1 MKNFTFR
8 FLQGKTRFAFFS
20 LFLMLL
26 LSTQATWSQQVIG
39 QFPTLDGGFEAQAS
53 SGAISSSTFATGV
66 QSAVWTTNS
75 ANMGTF
81 QTASPRT
88 GTKYVNL
95 NFTSTTKR
103 FQSPTAPQD
112 AIVGGTAYTVQY
124 YYRTASTVDPGG
136 TGQKVG
142 ASSDGTS
149 LTNMTYS
156 SITPLLPA
164 TSGLWSKVQ
173 FSVTAVTSTAT
184 TPKYGYVC
192 AFRTDVAMGAAMDV
206 DDFVFYAGAADNTV
220 PADATAAS
228 TSPASLIS
236 LNVNWTGLL
245 NAGDGGGYVIV
256 RSTSANAVTLNPN
269 GIYAVNNTSATGG
282 GTIVA
287 IVPGVAGANTYLDS
301 GLTPGTTYYYSIF
314 AVDKAF
320 NYSNAATCSGTPSS
334 TTPALLTSPASLAF
348 SYVKVN
354 TSNTQSFNL
363 YGGTLSPASG
373 NITVTAPTGFLV
385 STSSTTG
392 FASTVNVPYTG
403 GSLGSTTIYVKF
415 SPTAIQAYP
424 GSISLSG
431 GSATLS
437 VSLTAN
443 GSAYNLGSY
452 KSVATGNWSATTTWS
467 KWDGLTWNAC
477 VSPDFPNSST
487 SDVYVTGGFTVTYDP
502 AVAAT
507 VVNTIAA
514 AKSCS
519 NLYVDTNSTLNSTG
533 LVNAV
538 KWLNVYGNTVSVGSG
553 SLLGNTAT
561 GNSTDGISL
570 NVLSNNLIIT
580 GGGTINIARIINNI
594 ANTNLVIDTDVTLNY
609 HGTGNAGHATGYYIV
624 SGDNNILTVNT
635 GKTLTFA
642 PWSCLLY
649 TSGGHSTASNF
660 SQTINLYGTMTF
672 VDGDLGGT
680 LSATVANAWA
690 GHNNYFTMN
699 VNGTA
704 SSTLNVY
711 NGGVLNV
718 SEFYPNGT
726 AALNTPG
733 VGNVVG
739 INVATGGKINVSKI
753 ADFRNVAQTVTGG
766 GEFNLLAG
774 ATLKIGATTGITASA
789 AAGPIQTTTR
799 GFNVGANYS
808 YEGTASQVTGNG
820 LPSNVNGLTIGNTT
834 GVTLTSSATVNGG
847 LTFTAGNLITG
858 SNLLTLGTAATV
870 TGAGSTAWIVGSVSK
885 QTSSNASP
893 TFTYPIGD
901 ATTYAPIALTFNGNN
916 TATTT
921 GSITASTTSGD
932 HPQVASS
939 GLDNANSVNRFWT
952 LSNNG
957 VTGFTDYSATLN
969 YAAADNDVSSLPAN
983 YVVRRYSA
991 STWSAPLTSATPSN
1005 TTATVTGLLNFG
1017 DLAIGTP
1024 TAAPSVSLQPLA
1036 SSICVG
1042 SNATFTASAA
1052 TSTVPTT
1059 IKWQRSTD
1067 GTAWSDVT
1075 ANLDAGTTYSN
1086 FTTGTLTLTGSASGL
1101 NNYQYRAVFTSIN
1114 GSTNSNAV
1122 ALTVNTTAAPTA
1134 SAQSFCNSGTV
1145 AGLTATGT
1153 GLQWYSAATGG
1164 TALASTT
1171 ALASGNYFVSQ
1182 TLNSCEGPRAS
1193 VAVTVNTT
1201 AAPTASAQ
1209 SFCNTGTVAGLT
1221 ATGTGLQWYSAATG
1235 GTALASTTALAS
1247 GNYFVS
1253 QTLNSCEGP
1262 RASVA
1267 VTVNTTAAPTASAQS
1282 FCNSGTVAGLT
1293 ATGTGLQWYSAATGG
1308 TALASTTALA
1318 SGNYFVSQT
1327 LNSCEGPRTSVAV
1340 TVNTTAAPTA
1350 SAQSFCNS
1358 GTVAGLTATGTGLQ
1372 WYSTSTS
1379 GTPLASTTAL
1389 ATGTYFVSQTVNS
1402 CQGPRT
1408 SVAVTVNTTA
1418 APTGAASQS
1427 LSSLLTISSI
1437 VVTGTNV
1444 VWYASSAN
1452 AASGTNPLPSTTP
1465 LTNTTYYATQTVGGC
1480 TSATSLAVT
1489 ITTLS
1494 NQDFDMSQFS
1504 YYPNPVN
1511 DVLNLS
1517 YYQDMNS
1524 VKVYNMIGQELMTKQ
1539 VNANTAQID
1548 LSNFVN
1554 GAYFI
1559 QVTTGSAMKTVR
1571 IIKR

>member
-39 QFPTLDGGFEAQAS
+39 QYSPMDGGFEGQAS
-53 SGAISSSTFATGV
+53 SGAVASGSIATLTTSSIWTTSSSALATYL
-66 QSAVWTTNS
+66 TDT
-75 ANMGTF
+75 
-81 QTASPRT
+81 PRT
-88 GTKYVNL
+88 GTKYVN
-95 NFTSTTKR
+95 FIGGGTKR
-103 FQSPTAPQD
+103 LQSPTFNAALLAAGQ
-112 AIVGGTAYTVQY
+112 YTMQY
-124 YYRTASTVDPGG
+124 YYRTASATS
-136 TGQKVG
+136 TGPQMQVG
-142 ASSDGTS
+142 ASIDGT
-149 LTNMTYS
+149 LTPTYS
-156 SITPLLPA
+156 STSTTAADLPG
-164 TSGLWSKVQ
+164 TSGVWTKYNMQ
-173 FSVTAVTSTAT
+173 FTLATAGAS
-184 TPKYGYVC
+184 PKFGLGII
-192 AFRTDVAMGAAMDV
+192 RTVSAPAVPLDIDDVVM
-206 DDFVFYAGAADNTV
+206 YAGALDTTV

-287 IVPGVAGANTYLDS
+287 IVPGVAGANTYVDS

-320 NYSNAATCSGTPSS
+320 NYSAIAATCSGTPSS
-334 TTPALLTSPASLAF
+334 TTPALLTSPASLSF

-363 YGGTLSPASG
+363 FGGTLSPASG

-385 STSSTTG
+385 STSSSTG

-437 VSLTAN
+437 VSLTAF
-443 GSAYNLGSY
+443 GSDYNFGSY
-452 KSVATGNWSATTTWS
+452 KSVATGNWSASTTWS
-467 KWDGLTWNAC
+467 KWDGSAWSAC

-538 KWLNVYGNTVSVGSG
+538 KWLNVYGNTVSVGTG
-553 SLLGNTAT
+553 SVLGNTAN
-561 GNSTDGISL
+561 GNNTDGISL
-570 NVLSNNLIIT
+570 NMLSNNVTIT
-580 GGGTINIARIINNI
+580 GGGTINIARIISNI
-594 ANTNLVIDTDVTLNY
+594 ANTNLTIDTDVTLNY
-609 HGTGNAGHATGYYIV
+609 HGTSNAGHATGYYII
-624 SGDNNILTVNT
+624 SGDNNVLTVNT

-642 PWSCLLY
+642 PWSCLIY

-660 SQTINLYGTMTF
+660 SQIINLYGTMTF

-726 AALNTPG
+726 NAANTSG
-733 VGNVVG
+733 VGNVVS
-739 INVATGGKINVSKI
+739 INVAAGGKINVNKT
-753 ADFRNVAQTVTGG
+753 ADFRNVAQTVTGA

-774 ATLKIGATTGITASA
+774 ATIKIGATTGITASA

-799 GFNVGANYS
+799 GYNSGANYS

-858 SNLLTLGTAATV
+858 SNSLTLGTAATV
-870 TGAGSTAWIVGSVSK
+870 TGAGSTAWVVGSVSK
-885 QTSSNASP
+885 QTASNASP

-901 ATTYAPIALTFNGNN
+901 ATTYTPIALTFNGNN

-969 YAAADNDVSSLPAN
+969 YAAADNDVSSVPAN
-983 YVVRRYSA
+983 YVVRTYSA
-991 STWSAPLTSATPSN
+991 SAWTASLTSATPSN
-1005 TTATVTGLLNFG
+1005 TTATVTGLINFG

-1042 SNATFTASAA
+1042 SNTTFTATAA
-1052 TSTVPTT
+1052 TSILTTT

-1067 GTAWSDVT
+1067 GTSWTDVS

-1209 SFCNTGTVAGLT
+1209 SFCNSGTVAGLT

-1327 LNSCEGPRTSVAV
+1327 LNSCEGPRA
-1340 TVNTTAAPTA
+1340 
-1350 SAQSFCNS
+1350 
-1358 GTVAGLTATGTGLQ
+1358 
-1372 WYSTSTS
+1372 
-1379 GTPLASTTAL
+1379 
-1389 ATGTYFVSQTVNS
+1389 
-1402 CQGPRT
+1402 

-1452 AASGTNPLPSTTP
+1452 AASGTNPLPSNTP

-1489 ITTLS
+1489 ITTLA

-1504 YYPNPVN
+1504 YSPNPVN

-1517 YYQDMNS
+1517 YSQDMNS
-1524 VKVYNMIGQELMTKQ
+1524 VKVYNMVGQELMTKQ
-1539 VNANTAQID
+1539 VNANTALID
-1548 LSNFVN
+1548 LSNFAN

>member
-1 MKNFTFR
+1 MNNFTFGLLQVKSR
-8 FLQGKTRFAFFS
+8 NRLFLFS
-20 LFLMLL
+20 FFLMLL
-26 LSTQATWSQQVIG
+26 SAQLSWSQQVIG
-39 QFPTLDGGFEAQAS
+39 YFPFMDGGFESQIVGPCTSVSSIAGGSNSTIWSTSSAS
-53 SGAISSSTFATGV
+53 VA
-66 QSAVWTTNS
+66 
-75 ANMGTF
+75 TF
-81 QTASPRT
+81 QNTISRT
-88 GTKYVNL
+88 GLVSVNF
-95 NFTSTTKR
+95 NPTSTTKR
-103 FQSPTAPQD
+103 LQSPTQAAPAQQ
-112 AIVGGTAYTVQY
+112 AAAATVYTIQY
-124 YYRTASTVDPGG
+124 YYRTAG
-136 TGQKVG
+136 T
-142 ASSDGTS
+142 T
-149 LTNMTYS
+149 
-156 SITPLLPA
+156 
-164 TSGLWSKVQ
+164 
-173 FSVTAVTSTAT
+173 
-184 TPKYGYVC
+184 
-192 AFRTDVAMGAAMDV
+192 
-206 DDFVFYAGAADNTV
+206 
-220 PADATAAS
+220 ATAATMQVGLS
-228 TSPASLIS
+228 AVGTGDGSYTTATVFNGTNGVWTKYSTPFTTKAGTSPNSPVGIIRSSLAIGTAIDIDDFCIYLGALDEIAPANPTTASATVASPTSI
-236 LNVNWTGLL
+236 NVNWNGTL

-256 RSTSANAVTLNPN
+256 RSTSANAVTLNTN
-269 GIYAVNNTSATGG
+269 GIYSVGNTSATGN

-287 IVPGVAGANTYLDS
+287 VVPGVDGLNTYLDN
-301 GLTPGTTYYYSIF
+301 GLTSGTTYYYSVF

-320 NYSNAATCSGTPSS
+320 NYSANAATCNGTPIS
-334 TTPALLTSPASLAF
+334 TTPFISTLPSTLAF
-348 SYVKVN
+348 SYLRNN
-354 TSNTQSFNL
+354 TFAVQSFSL
-363 YGGTLSPASG
+363 SAGTLSPSSG
-373 NITVTAPTGFLV
+373 NITVTAPVGFQV
-385 STSSTTG
+385 SISNNSG
-392 FASTVNVPYTG
+392 FADTLTIPYSSG
-403 GSLGSTTIYVKF
+403 ILASTTIFVKF
-415 SPTAIQAYP
+415 APTISQSYN
-424 GSISLSG
+424 GSIAISG
-431 GSATLS
+431 GGATGS
-437 VSLTAN
+437 EILTGS
-443 GSAYNLGSY
+443 GSAYNFGAY
-452 KSVATGNWSATTTWS
+452 KSVVSGNWTTPATWN
-467 KWDGLTWNAC
+467 KWDGLAWSAST
-477 VSPDFPNSST
+477 DFPNSTTTDVYILGTTTVTADTSGRSCANLFVDETSNLTANST
-487 SDVYVTGGFTVTYDP
+487 SNIAVYLK
-502 AVAAT
+502 
-507 VVNTIAA
+507 I
-514 AKSCS
+514 
-519 NLYVDTNSTLNSTG
+519 
-533 LVNAV
+533 
-538 KWLNVYGNTVSVGSG
+538 YGNTLNVASG
-553 SLLGNTAT
+553 SRIGNTNT
-561 GNSTDGISL
+561 GNSADGFSL
-570 NVLSNNLIIT
+570 DVFSNNF
-580 GGGTINIARIINNI
+580 TISGAGAISFGRIRTNIS
-594 ANTNLVIDTDVTLNY
+594 NTLLTIDSDVTINY
-609 HGTGNAGHATGYYIV
+609 HGSTNIGNATGYYIV
-624 SGDNNILTVNT
+624 NGDNNILTVNS

-642 PWSCLLY
+642 PWSCLIY
-649 TSGGHSTASNF
+649 TAGSHSTSSNL

-680 LSATVANAWA
+680 LTGNNWT
-690 GHNNYFTMN
+690 GHTNNYFTMN

-726 AALNTPG
+726 NAANTAG
-733 VGNVVG
+733 VGNVVS
-739 INVATGGKINVSKI
+739 INVAAGGKINVSKI
-753 ADFRNVAQTVTGG
+753 ADFRNENQSINGG

-774 ATLKIGATTGITASA
+774 AIIKIGATTGITASA
-789 AAGPIQTTTR
+789 ASGPIQTTTR
-799 GFNVGANYS
+799 GYNSGANYS

-820 LPSNVNGLTIGNTT
+820 LPSNVNGLTISNTS

-858 SNLLTLGTAATV
+858 SNSITLGTAATV
-870 TGAGSTAWIVGSVSK
+870 TGAGNTAWIVGSVSK
-885 QTSSNASP
+885 QTASNASP

-921 GSITASTTSGD
+921 GSITVSTTSGD

-957 VTGFTDYSATLN
+957 VAGFTDYSATLN
-969 YAAADNDVSSLPAN
+969 YAAADNDVTSVPAN
-983 YVVRRYSA
+983 YVVRTYSA
-991 STWSAPLTSATPSN
+991 SAWTAALTTATPSN
-1005 TTATVTGLLNFG
+1005 TTATVTGLINFG

-1024 TAAPSVSLQPLA
+1024 TAAPSVSLQPIA

-1042 SNATFTASAA
+1042 SNTTFTATAT
-1052 TSTVPTT
+1052 TSTLPTT

-1067 GTAWSDVT
+1067 GTAWADVT

-1182 TLNSCEGPRAS
+1182 TLNSCEGPR
-1193 VAVTVNTT
+1193 T
-1201 AAPTASAQ
+1201 
-1209 SFCNTGTVAGLT
+1209 
-1221 ATGTGLQWYSAATG
+1221 
-1235 GTALASTTALAS
+1235 
-1247 GNYFVS
+1247 
-1253 QTLNSCEGP
+1253 
-1262 RASVA
+1262 SVA

-1340 TVNTTAAPTA
+1340 TVNTTAAPT
-1350 SAQSFCNS
+1350 
-1358 GTVAGLTATGTGLQ
+1358 
-1372 WYSTSTS
+1372 
-1379 GTPLASTTAL
+1379 
-1389 ATGTYFVSQTVNS
+1389 
-1402 CQGPRT
+1402 
-1408 SVAVTVNTTA
+1408 
-1418 APTGAASQS
+1418 GAASQS

-1452 AASGTNPLPSTTP
+1452 AASGTNPLPSNTP

-1489 ITTLS
+1489 ITTLA

-1504 YYPNPVN
+1504 YSPNPVN

-1517 YYQDMNS
+1517 YSQDMNS
-1524 VKVYNMIGQELMTKQ
+1524 VKVYNMVGQELMTKQ

-1548 LSNFVN
+1548 LSNFAN